1 MPGNRITM
9 SLSASAFAVLGAYD
23 VEEVCQFDHDIAEVR
38 LSEKVFLRV
47 SVYVSKSV
55 IISGFQLEVSN
66 FWMGI
71 FKSESGGN
79 AIVEFVFNGHRVL
92 CYYRVDTVVEVG
104 ILYVEVSLGTLAKT
118 EAYLR
123 PGLEEKLKSMEDS
136 LRDVYSIS
144 LQYGGTPLFSKVPP
158 TLPHLMAGM
167 RVIWSSP

>member
-104 ILYVEVSLGTLAKT
+104 VVYVEVCFCFLA
-118 EAYLR
+118 
-123 PGLEEKLKSMEDS
+123 
-136 LRDVYSIS
+136 
-144 LQYGGTPLFSKVPP
+144 
-158 TLPHLMAGM
+158 
-167 RVIWSSP
+167 